1 MNAQH
6 AHDYLIN
13 PTLGMI
19 NKPGFNS
26 PLIRRLLLC
35 TMAIESDMGQY
46 LKQIGGGPAMCVYQ
60 MEPDTE
66 QDILHECDII
76 NSNRCNIGTIL
87 DDLLC
92 GLPNGNA
99 GEQLAASQVYATLMA
114 RCKYWMDTEP
124 LPEDTPEA
132 MYKYYKRIY
141 NTPDGAST
149 FGKFLDAID
158 KHKVF
163 EVELYKGTD

>member
-19 NKPGFNS
+19 NKSGFNS

-35 TMAIESDMGQY
+35 TAAIESDMGQY
-46 LKQIGGGPAMCVYQ
+46 LKQIGGGPAEGIYQ
-60 MEPDTE
+60 MEPATE
-66 QDILHECDII
+66 DDIFTNCDLFRHGCDIDI
-76 NSNRCNIGTIL
+76 IVDELL
-87 DDLLC
+87 DALPEDKALC
-92 GLPNGNA
+92 M
-99 GEQLAASQVYATLMA
+99 SQVYATLMA

-163 EVELYKGTD
+163 EVDLYKGTD

>member
-35 TMAIESDMGQY
+35 TMAIESDMGQF
-46 LKQIGGGPAMCVYQ
+46 LKQIGGGPAEGPYQ
-60 MEPDTE
+60 MEPATE
-66 QDILHECDII
+66 DDIFANC
-76 NSNRCNIGTIL
+76 
-87 DDLLC
+87 DLLRSKC
-92 GLPNGNA
+92 SNLYHVVAELSDVLPTGRA
-99 GEQLAASQVYATLMA
+99 LCLSTIYATLMA

>member
-46 LKQIGGGPAMCVYQ
+46 LKQIGGGPAEGPYQ

-66 QDILHECDII
+66 LDILVHCDVL
-76 NSNRCNIGTIL
+76 NDEEFNLSRVVDTLL
-87 DDLLC
+87 DVLPC
-92 GLPNGNA
+92 GVG
-99 GEQLAASQVYATLMA
+99 AALHTSHVYATLMA

>member
-19 NKPGFNS
+19 NKSGFNS

-46 LKQIGGGPAMCVYQ
+46 LKQIGGGPAEGIYQ
-60 MEPDTE
+60 MEPATE
-66 QDILHECDII
+66 VATWNNCDLMR
-76 NSNRCNIGTIL
+76 NASCNLSAIVCTL
-87 DDLLC
+87 DDAYQETSVTRRS
-92 GLPNGNA
+92 N
-99 GEQLAASQVYATLMA
+99 VYATLMA

-163 EVELYKGTD
+163 EVDLYKGTD